1 MGKRARGILIG
12 ISLIIIRIIIKSL
25 KRKSPKSRTKAYIQM
40 KPRSS
45 MKLKKIKVQ
54 ERRLNKYL
62 GYAYPEENLVEITP
76 NQKPRQYLDTLI
88 HELLHIM
95 YPDDSETK
103 ISRNASTI
111 THHIWKKGYR
121 RH

>member
-1 MGKRARGILIG
+1 
-12 ISLIIIRIIIKSL
+12 
-25 KRKSPKSRTKAYIQM
+25 
-40 KPRSS
+40 

-62 GYAYPEENLVEITP
+62 GYAYPEHNLVEITP
-76 NQKPRQYLDTLI
+76 NQRPRQYLDTLI
-88 HELLHIM
+88 HELLHVM
-95 YPDDSETK
+95 YPEDSETK

-121 RH
+121 RVDS

>member
-1 MGKRARGILIG
+1 
-12 ISLIIIRIIIKSL
+12 
-25 KRKSPKSRTKAYIQM
+25 
-40 KPRSS
+40 
-45 MKLKKIKVQ
+45 MKLKKIKVR
-54 ERRLNKYL
+54 ERKLKKYL
-62 GYAYPEENLVEITP
+62 GYAYPEQSLIEVDP

-88 HELLHIM
+88 HEILHVM

-121 RH
+121 RID

>member
-1 MGKRARGILIG
+1 
-12 ISLIIIRIIIKSL
+12 
-25 KRKSPKSRTKAYIQM
+25 
-40 KPRSS
+40 

-54 ERRLNKYL
+54 ERKLRKYL
-62 GYAYPEENLVEITP
+62 GYAYPEYNLVEVDP

-88 HELLHIM
+88 HEILHVM

-121 RH
+121 RID

>member
-1 MGKRARGILIG
+1 
-12 ISLIIIRIIIKSL
+12 
-25 KRKSPKSRTKAYIQM
+25 
-40 KPRSS
+40 

-54 ERRLNKYL
+54 ERKLRNYL
-62 GYAYPEENLVEITP
+62 GYAYPSKNLIELDP
-76 NQKPRQYLDTLI
+76 DQKPRQYLDTLI
-88 HELLHIM
+88 HEILHIM

-121 RH
+121 RVDD